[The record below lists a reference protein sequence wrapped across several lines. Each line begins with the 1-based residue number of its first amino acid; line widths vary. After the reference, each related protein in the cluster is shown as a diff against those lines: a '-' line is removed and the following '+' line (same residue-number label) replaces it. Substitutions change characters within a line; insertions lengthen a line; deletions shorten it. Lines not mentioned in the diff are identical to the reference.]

1 MLKVDEINSMKQIRD
16 IIDEIIRNVTYSS
29 NNKDI
34 INQMCSD
41 TLELLFAYVLCVE
54 EKDRD
59 LIEKLSKKRPTPG
72 WDSFYDILMY
82 IPIAG
87 SFSKYLNQ
95 DFYKKRCIKNELLKN
110 LYALSDPINEMVLDA
125 DPELDG
131 SKYPDDLLL
140 SAFYSSERL
149 CNVFPLSEYENEII
163 TEYRFALMEIAKVFL
178 AE

>member
-1 MLKVDEINSMKQIRD
+1 MLKVTEINSMKQIRD
-16 IIDEIIRNVTYSS
+16 IIDEILRNLTYSS

-41 TLELLFAYVLCVE
+41 TLELLFAYVLFAE

-125 DPELDG
+125 DPELDD
-131 SKYPDDLLL
+131 SKYPDNILL

-163 TEYRFALMEIAKVFL
+163 TEYRFALMEISKVFL